1 MTRARLSRVMTPRRI
16 RRRHKLRSAEMAEQ
30 VQTQEGGLR
39 ERVEQV
45 LDTIRPYI
53 QGDGGDI
60 ELLDVTDGVVQ
71 IRLAG
76 ACVGCMHSMMTLQLG
91 VERMLKEAVPEI
103 KAVEAMRS
111 EERRVGKGGRSRGG

>member
-1 MTRARLSRVMTPRRI
+1 
-16 RRRHKLRSAEMAEQ
+16 MAEQ
-30 VQTQEGGLR
+30 VQTQEGTLR

-45 LDTIRPYI
+45 LDNIRPYI

-60 ELLDVTDGVVQ
+60 ELLDVADGVVQ

-76 ACVGCMHSMMTLQLG
+76 ACVGCMHSMMTLQAG

-103 KAVEAMRS
+103 KAVEAMPF
-111 EERRVGKGGRSRGG
+111 

>member
-1 MTRARLSRVMTPRRI
+1 MSIQV
-16 RRRHKLRSAEMAEQ
+16 EQ
-30 VQTQEGGLR
+30 VESEMRGK
-39 ERVEQV
+39 VEQV

-60 ELLDVTDGVVQ
+60 ELLDIVGGIVQ

-76 ACVGCMHSMMTLQLG
+76 ACVGCMHSMMTLQAG

-103 KAVEAMRS
+103 KGVEAMPF
-111 EERRVGKGGRSRGG
+111 